1 MSIILRPTQ
10 NSTSERNGLDGDEQ
24 EGLRQAT
31 MFVESKPI
39 DGTDSDSLP
48 LPFDSILFSIDV

>member
-1 MSIILRPTQ
+1 LIQSRRTRRAAP
-10 NSTSERNGLDGDEQ
+10 SKY
-24 EGLRQAT
+24 